1 MLPIEDVQA
10 VAASHARL
18 KQTAA
23 AVEDVRSPTNLP
35 DWSRGHVLT
44 HLARNADSIVYR
56 LEAMTRGELVP
67 QYEGGAEG
75 RAAAIEEG
83 AARPADEIVAD
94 LVAACDRLDAL
105 FLDLPD
111 EVWSTQVLAGIGTN
125 KVPATRLALA
135 RWREVEIHHV
145 DLGLD
150 YTAEQWP
157 LALVERILPDVLHDL
172 PARTD
177 AAQLLA
183 WATGRGPAPDLRDWS

>member
-18 KQTAA
+18 TQTASA
-23 AVEDVRSPTNLP
+23 GHDVRSPSNLP
-35 DWSRGHVLT
+35 GWSRGHVLT

-83 AARPADEIVAD
+83 AARPADEIVAE

-105 FLDLPD
+105 FLELPD
-111 EVWSTQVLAGIGTN
+111 QVWSTQVLAGIGT
-125 KVPATRLALA
+125 KQVPATRLVLA

-145 DLGLD
+145 DLGLG
-150 YTAEQWP
+150 YAAEHWP